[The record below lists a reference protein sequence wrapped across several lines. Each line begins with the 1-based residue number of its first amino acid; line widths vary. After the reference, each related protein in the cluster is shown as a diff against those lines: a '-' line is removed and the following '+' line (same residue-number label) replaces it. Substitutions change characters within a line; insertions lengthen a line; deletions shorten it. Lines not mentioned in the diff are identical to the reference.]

1 MKNIFKNRKGYM
13 LVEIVLASAI
23 AFGIAAYMIN
33 ITIKVKNKNDDMLV
47 EMQAATDRAIIINKL
62 MQYLESEQDAF
73 TCNIG
78 KNSNNQLNYESNLL
92 DNVSSYVKIGNVSC
106 DKTTNDIKIN
116 IELSVPQLPDKNFD
130 VLINYVL

>member
-1 MKNIFKNRKGYM
+1 M

-47 EMQAATDRAIIINKL
+47 EMQAATDRAIITNKL
-62 MQYLESEQDAF
+62 LQYLESEQDTF

-78 KNSNNQLNYESNLL
+78 KNSNNQLNYGSKLL
-92 DNVSSYVKIGNVSC
+92 DNVSSYVKIGNVQC
-106 DKTTNDIKIN
+106 NKTTSDIKIN